1 MRMRLTVF
9 CTALL
14 MLSPAAFAQNA
25 AAPAPMPI
33 SAFIE
38 GNSFSHPRLSP
49 DGRHLAVKLRVPS
62 ASSTALA
69 ILVYALPGMQLKN
82 SIRLPDDNIPISFA
96 WTSNTRLVIQPGV
109 EQGTLSPM
117 INYGELLATDI
128 DGKRQVYLHGAQRPK
143 KISQGGRYPDDDA
156 TGEVVRIDPAYKDR
170 LFISSRIWK
179 ADRTLLYDVD
189 ARNGE
194 RTLAAELPMYWLDFL
209 NQHDGKPRLAFGAD
223 AQGRPVVF
231 RRNDG
236 TGAWDKRTGGLGRK
250 YTPYVFS
257 ADDRSVAVLHSASGE
272 PEALVVEDLQS
283 GERKSMYAD
292 PEGNAIPLTSPLG
305 GLPFAAHAFQGIP
318 RPVYLNDG
326 ADARLHQLL
335 SKQFP
340 DGLVEFESASLDG
353 RLVLFSVKSGRDP
366 GTYYLFDRQTNGAQ
380 LLFASKAE
388 LDPKQMAERRPVSF
402 QARDGLTIHGF
413 LTLPRRADGA
423 LPPLVL
429 VPHSGPLATHDEWY
443 FDTDAQFLA
452 SRGYA
457 VLQLNFRGSSGRGP
471 GFREA
476 GLREW
481 HGKIPDDLL
490 DGVRWAIGQKLV
502 DARRICV
509 YGASFGGYLAMMVA
523 AREPELFKCA
533 VGYAGMYDLKRLRQA
548 DFELH
553 PTLADTF
560 DKNVG
565 KEVSEQPL
573 YSPVGQARKIKAA
586 VLLVH
591 GGRDKRAGIE
601 HANDMRAALTDAG
614 RPPEWFVAPDEG
626 HGFFGTKNMSA
637 FYQRLETF
645 LARHLGK

>member
-1 MRMRLTVF
+1 MRMHSTVF

-14 MLSPAAFAQNA
+14 MLSPAAVAQNA
-25 AAPAPMPI
+25 APPAPVPI

-38 GNSFSHPRLSP
+38 GNSFSDPRLSP

-69 ILVYALPGMQLKN
+69 VLVYAMPGMQLKN

-117 INYGELLATDI
+117 LNYGELLATDI

-156 TGEVVRIDPAYKDR
+156 TGQVEGIDPAYKDR
-170 LFISSRIWK
+170 LFISSQIWK

-194 RTLAAELPMYWLDFL
+194 RTLVAELPMPMLDFL
-209 NQHDGKPRLAFGAD
+209 NQHDGKPRLAFGTD
-223 AQGRPVVF
+223 AQDRPVVF

-236 TGAWDKRTGGLGRK
+236 TGAWDKRTGLGRT
-250 YTPYVFS
+250 YTPLAFS

-272 PEALVVEDLQS
+272 PEALIVEDLQS
-283 GERKSMYAD
+283 GERKSVHAD
-292 PEGNAIPLTSPLG
+292 PEGSALPLGSPLG
-305 GLPFAAHAFQGIP
+305 GLPYAAYAPIGIP

-326 ADARLHQLL
+326 ADARLVQLL

-340 DGLVEFESASLDG
+340 DGHVDVESASLDG
-353 RLVLFSVKSGRDP
+353 RLVLFSVRSDRDA
-366 GTYYLFDRQTNGAQ
+366 GTYYLFDRQTNGAR

-388 LDPKQMAERRPVSF
+388 LDPKQMAERRPVKF
-402 QARDGLTIHGF
+402 KARDGLTIHGF

-423 LPPLVL
+423 PPPLVL
-429 VPHSGPLATHDEWY
+429 MPHSGPFPDRDQWY

-471 GFREA
+471 AFREA

-490 DGVRWAIGQKLV
+490 DGVRWVIGQKQV

-509 YGASFGGYLAMMVA
+509 YGASFGAYLAMMVA

-533 VGYAGMYDLKRLRQA
+533 VGYAGVYDLKRLRQTK
-548 DFELH
+548 FELDA
-553 PTLADTF
+553 PLAATF
-560 DKNVG
+560 DKEVG
-565 KEVSEQPL
+565 KEISEQPL

-601 HANDMRAALTDAG
+601 HANDMRAALSDAG

-626 HGFFGTKNMSA
+626 HGFFGTRNLSA
-637 FYQRLETF
+637 FYQRLEAF